1 VRGPPRP
8 STGRA
13 DGRVARSLMLHFG
26 VKLCPDRKRK
36 PSILIAVD
44 ALDDLPAIEELA
56 VELATVGGCEIVAAF
71 GTSFIDRYTAPEPRA
86 IIWPAKG
93 TGMIEIDLTRCS
105 IVTA

>member
-1 VRGPPRP
+1 V
-8 STGRA
+8 
-13 DGRVARSLMLHFG
+13 LHFG
-26 VKLCPDRKRK
+26 VKLCPDRKRKPFK

-44 ALDDLPAIEELA
+44 ALDDLPAIGELA
-56 VELATVGGCEIVAAF
+56 VELATVGGCEIVGAF

-105 IVTA
+105 MLLP